1 MRKAYTSAPLS
12 RSLRPSRMGSS
23 STQSSG
29 PRRRRS
35 VRLRAPDAITLL
47 RETDAMSST
56 LSDRDGVTI
65 WTIGHS
71 TRSFDEFLPLLTTNR
86 IEFLADVRHFA
97 TSQRAPWAKK
107 TALASALAERDIGYE
122 QFEALGGFRKAAP
135 DSVNT
140 GWRNDGFR
148 GYADYMATPEF
159 GTAIERLISLAA
171 AKRTAIMCAEAVPWK
186 CHRSLL
192 SDSLLARGL
201 LVIHILSRGKTQ
213 AHRLTPFAH
222 VHAGQVT
229 YPAARKAV

>member
-1 MRKAYTSAPLS
+1 M
-12 RSLRPSRMGSS
+12 SS
-23 STQSSG
+23 SLSG
-29 PRRRRS
+29 
-35 VRLRAPDAITLL
+35 
-47 RETDAMSST
+47 E
-56 LSDRDGVTI
+56 DGRTI
-65 WTIGHS
+65 WTVGHS
-71 TRSFDEFLPLLTTNR
+71 TRSFDEFLALLRANR
-86 IEFLADVRHFA
+86 IEFLADVRHFP

-107 TALASALAERDIGYE
+107 VALAPSLGERGIGYE
-122 QFEALGGFRKAAP
+122 HFEALGGFRKVAP
-135 DSVNT
+135 DSVNK
-140 GWRNDGFR
+140 GWRSAGFR

-159 GTAIERLISLAA
+159 ATAIERLISLAA
-171 AKRTAIMCAEAVPWK
+171 AKRTEVMCAEAVPWK